1 MTNRKPR
8 QKKSPTQKAQ
18 ERETRAR
25 MLMSLPLENRNI
37 SAFEVQLRTGR
48 SIAWCYE
55 QERKGNFP
63 RRFRTSPD
71 PEDKGVAWNGNELAV
86 WIANTRLRTL
96 S

>member
-18 ERETRAR
+18 ERETRAS
-25 MLMSLPLENRNI
+25 MLMNLPLKNRNI